1 MDNFNQT
8 SVRRFILLGL
18 SSIPGLQVVFFLL
31 FSMMYTITLF
41 GNFLLITVVQLN
53 PRLQTP
59 MYFFLSNLSV
69 IDICFST
76 AIVPKILFNTI
87 SEDRSITFLGCA
99 TQLYFHLALG
109 ATECVILGLMA
120 YDRYNAICKP
130 LRYSTIMDKHYC
142 TYLAAGTWITCFS
155 ISIIHVIFAFQL
167 PFCKSNKINHFFC
180 EMPPVFRL
188 SCQDPWINELSLY
201 ICCGVFT
208 LFTFLLTCL
217 SYFYILSTILKI
229 PHNSGRQKAF
239 STCGSHLMVVTLYYG
254 TIMFMYLRPRSSY
267 SPDRDRVI
275 SVIYSVVSPM
285 LNPIIYSMRN
295 TDIKRTL
302 QKKVNFIVCF

>member
-41 GNFLLITVVQLN
+41 GNILVITVVQLN

-59 MYFFLSNLSV
+59 MYFFLNNLSV

-76 AIVPKILFNTI
+76 AIIPKILFNTI

-109 ATECVILGLMA
+109 ATEFVILGLMA

-130 LRYSTIMDKHYC
+130 FQYSTIMDKNRC
-142 TYLAAGTWITCFS
+142 TYLAAGTWTMCFS
-155 ISIIHVIFAFQL
+155 LSIIHVIFAFQL

-180 EMPPVFRL
+180 EMPPVFQL
-188 SCQDPWINELSLY
+188 SCRDPWINVLLLY
-201 ICCGVFT
+201 ICCGVLT
-208 LFTFLLTCL
+208 LCTFLLTCL
-217 SYFYILSTILKI
+217 SYFHILSTILKI

-239 STCGSHLMVVTLYYG
+239 STCGSHLIVVTLYYG
-254 TIMFMYLRPRSSY
+254 SIMFMYLQPRSSY

-275 SVIYSVVSPM
+275 SMIYSVVSPM
-285 LNPIIYSMRN
+285 LNPIIYSIRN
-295 TDIKRTL
+295 KDIKGTL